1 MTKVDRGPAYAKAL
15 LAELKVS
22 GTANARMIAN
32 QLQLDVN
39 ELDVKGFDGALVR
52 AKGTPFGAI
61 IIRDSIRE
69 SGRKNFTV
77 AHEIGHFVL
86 PGHENTDLV
95 CTSTEVSNW
104 SDSAKGVERE
114 ANEFAAELLM
124 PEITVRQIIGTSEPS
139 LGLIEKIASSCEA
152 SLSASAW
159 RFCHLTG
166 HRCAVVWSGAE
177 AGSSWSR
184 RSDEFRFGVSLAGA
198 TRQGTFANDCF
209 AGRDTPDRPGPVV
222 AHLWID
228 SQNVAADARIWEQ
241 SKALRSYS
249 SVLTLLW
256 IKERIEIY
264 SDSDD
269 EAGLDELDAEQFTM
283 NRRRWPR

>member
-22 GTANARMIAN
+22 GPANVRTIAK

-39 ELDVKGFDGALVR
+39 ELDANGFDGALVR

-61 IIRDSIRE
+61 IVRGSIRE

-86 PGHENTDLV
+86 PGHENAELV
-95 CTSTEVSNW
+95 CTSTEIGNW
-104 SDSAKGVERE
+104 SDSAKEFERE

-124 PEITVRQIIGTSEPS
+124 PEPVVRDIMGRSGPS
-139 LGLIEKIASSCEA
+139 LELIEKIASSCEA
-152 SLSASAW
+152 SLSAAAW

-166 HRCAVVWSGAE
+166 HRCAIVWSGAE
-177 AGSSWSR
+177 GSSWSR
-184 RSDEFRFGVSLAGA
+184 RSEEFRFGVSIAGA
-198 TRQGTFANDCF
+198 TRQGTFASDCF
-209 AGRDTPDRPGPVV
+209 AGLDTPGRPEPVS
-222 AHLWID
+222 ADLWLD
-228 SQNVAADARIWEQ
+228 SHNVAAGARIWEQ
-241 SKALRSYS
+241 SKALPSYS
-249 SVLTLLW
+249 SVVTLLW

-264 SDSDD
+264 SDSDE
-269 EAGLDELDAEQFTM
+269 EAGLDDLDPEQFMT

>member
-22 GTANARMIAN
+22 GTANARTLAN

-61 IIRDSIRE
+61 IVRNSIRE

-86 PGHENTDLV
+86 PGHENTDPV
-95 CTSTEVSNW
+95 CTSIEVSNW
-104 SDSAKGVERE
+104 SDSAKDLERE
-114 ANEFAAELLM
+114 ANKFAAELLM

-152 SLSASAW
+152 SMSAAAW
-159 RFCHLTG
+159 RFCRLTG
-166 HRCAVVWSGAE
+166 HRCAIVWSSAE
-177 AGSSWSR
+177 GSSWSR
-184 RSDEFRFGVSLAGA
+184 RSDELRFGVSLAGA

-209 AGRDTPDRPGPVV
+209 AGRDTPDRPEPGRRP
-222 AHLWID
+222 
-228 SQNVAADARIWEQ
+228 SMARQ
-241 SKALRSYS
+241 SKRSS
-249 SVLTLLW
+249 
-256 IKERIEIY
+256 
-264 SDSDD
+264 
-269 EAGLDELDAEQFTM
+269 
-283 NRRRWPR
+283 